1 MATQKQATPR
11 RIVVGLDGSSGS
23 ARALDWAI
31 AIAKPLDAE
40 IVAVHV
46 FQLVPSVPAVYGLAP
61 VPFSDEWQQ
70 QLRTE
75 FEKEWC
81 APLRTSGIAYRAIFE
96 MGSPAP
102 TLIGVAQREQADL
115 IVTGTRGLGGFKE
128 LMLGS
133 VSHQLVL
140 HATVPVVVIPA
151 EVVKTKPA
159 VTAAEAAMPGSIKGF
174 VPLI

>member
-1 MATQKQATPR
+1 MTPAVGRAPR

-23 ARALDWAI
+23 ARALGWVIGI
-31 AIAKPLDAE
+31 ASALDAE
-40 IVAVHV
+40 VIAVHV
-46 FQLVPSVPAVYGLAP
+46 FQLVPALPAPYGLAP
-61 VPFSDEWQQ
+61 FPYSEAWRSELEAQ
-70 QLRTE
+70 
-75 FEKEWC
+75 FEREWC
-81 APLRTSGIAYRAIFE
+81 APLKEAAVRYRTVFE

-102 TLIGVAQREQADL
+102 TLIEVARREGADM

-151 EVVKTKPA
+151 EVDDVMAAAATS
-159 VTAAEAAMPGSIKGF
+159 TAAATSGRTS
-174 VPLI
+174 